1 MIGSNTS
8 HNSFGIILLE
18 RILLFKTLYILGC
31 HEVPNFKEENTVLL
45 SSKLAADDTVTLWK
59 AEWKVSKMNNE
70 SDISR
75 LL

>member
-1 MIGSNTS
+1 VIGSNTS
-8 HNSFGIILLE
+8 HNSADIILLE

-31 HEVPNFKEENTVLL
+31 HKVPDFKEENTVL
-45 SSKLAADDTVTLWK
+45 SRSKLAADDTVTLWK
-59 AEWKVSKMNNE
+59 TEWKASKMNNY

>member
-8 HNSFGIILLE
+8 HNSDDIILLE

-31 HEVPNFKEENTVLL
+31 HEVPNFKEENTALP
-45 SSKLAADDTVTLWK
+45 SSKLEAGDTVTLWK
-59 AEWKVSKMNNE
+59 SEWKASKMNNE

>member
-1 MIGSNTS
+1 MTGCNTS
-8 HNSFGIILLE
+8 HNSVDIILLE

-31 HEVPNFKEENTVLL
+31 HEVPNFKEENTVLY
-45 SSKLAADDTVTLWK
+45 SSNLAVGDTVTLWK
-59 AEWKVSKMNNE
+59 AEWKTSKINNE